1 MMRSLF
7 AGISGLRNH
16 QTKMDVIGNNIA
28 NVNTVGF
35 KASTVNFQDMLSQ
48 TLQGA
53 SGPQG
58 NLGGTNPM
66 QVGLGMQL
74 SSIQTLFTD
83 GSPQTTGQPTDMA
96 ISGSGFFVL
105 SDGLNKLYTRAG
117 NFDFDTEGNFVSL
130 SGGYKVMGYMADA
143 SGNIDTNQDPTTIT
157 IPKGITTPAKATSV
171 IEFAKNLSADA
182 EVGTSIPVTIPVF
195 DSLGNAH
202 DVKQVFYKTGTN
214 TWLTGTSL
222 VDGSA
227 VPTNNLKE
235 IAFTTAGEIDT
246 IRDVSLDAGV
256 FDIGVNGLVLKNDE
270 TGAFSSFAVTVLDGS
285 MVSHDL
291 TLEFT
296 NTQVSDPAATPPVP
310 GTWTLNIRENDKVI
324 ATTSVTEGD
333 TATDITINGT
343 EFAFNWD
350 GGLTG
355 GVTATTPSSIDV
367 PALTYTAG
375 TASSP
380 LSFTPIGADTVN
392 FTLDFDGLKQ
402 YGGETTAKYQS
413 QDGYAAGVL
422 ESVYADASGT
432 ISGKFSNGV
441 IKSLAQV
448 SMAAF
453 NNPAGLTKAGN
464 SMYTESNNSGV
475 AQIGAANSGGRGKLT
490 PGALEMS
497 NVDLAQEFSNM
508 IITQRGFQAN
518 SKIITTTDEMLQ
530 DLANLKR

>member
-53 SGPQG
+53 SSPQG

-66 QVGLGMQL
+66 QIGLGMQL

-143 SGNIDTNQDPTTIT
+143 SGNIDTNQDPTAIT

-202 DVKQVFYKTGTN
+202 NVKQVFYKTGTN

-246 IRDVSLDAGV
+246 IRDVTLDTASV
-256 FDIGVNGLVLKNDE
+256 FDISVTGLGLADAGGN
-270 TGAFSSFAVTVLDGS
+270 FSTTVTDRGL
-285 MVSHDL
+285 VSHDL
-291 TLEFT
+291 VFEFT
-296 NTQVSDPAATPPVP
+296 GTGDPVGSPWNLTVKENGNTLHTESNFTGGDVTFSLNGTDFTFDIAAITTPAATPTVTVP
-310 GTWTLNIRENDKVI
+310 SI
-324 ATTSVTEGD
+324 
-333 TATDITINGT
+333 
-343 EFAFNWD
+343 
-350 GGLTG
+350 LTG
-355 GVTATTPSSIDV
+355 AT
-367 PALTYTAG
+367 YG

-380 LSFTPIGADTVN
+380 LSFTPVGADTVN